1 MQCRTHPTTPAF
13 NTCNQCGDWL
23 CESCTVDIQ
32 GRQLCR
38 GCLGKLAAPAPGSSP
53 HPMASSSMPGGRQIS
68 MGLLFFFSVF
78 FPSGVNYLFM
88 GLIKRGLA
96 ALTGFFLMI
105 YFIGVSSMPL
115 TLLFGLA
122 LPIYVLTCIF
132 DGFSIR
138 RRINAG
144 EFVPDNIDEVVNFLR
159 RNKYVGWII
168 MAIVGLSVL
177 SSVVGIFIRLVGW
190 LMPSLIIVVG
200 LYLLIKRKNPPAPP
214 RE

>member
-23 CESCTVDIQ
+23 CDDCTVDIQ

-38 GCLGKLAAPAPGSSP
+38 NCLAKLAGPAGP
-53 HPMASSSMPGGRQIS
+53 HPAMPSSMPGGRRIS
-68 MGLLFFFSVF
+68 WGLLFFFSAF

-96 ALTGFFLMI
+96 ALSGFFLII
-105 YFIGVSSMPL
+105 YFIGVSDMPL
-115 TLLFGLA
+115 TMLFSLA

-144 EFVPDNIDEVVNFLR
+144 EVVGDNIDEVVGFLR

-168 MAIVGLSVL
+168 LALIGFSVL
-177 SSVVGIFIRLVGW
+177 SSVVGVFIRFVGW
-190 LMPSLIIVVG
+190 MMPTIIIVMG
-200 LYLLIKRKNPPAPP
+200 LYLLLRRKDPPAPP
-214 RE
+214 R

>member
-23 CESCTVDIQ
+23 CDSCTVDIQ

-38 GCLGKLAAPAPGSSP
+38 GCLGKLAAPASGGPSP
-53 HPMASSSMPGGRQIS
+53 VASSSMPGGRQIS
-68 MGLLFFFSVF
+68 WGLLFFFSLF
-78 FPSGVNYLFM
+78 LPSGVNYLFM

-115 TLLFGLA
+115 TMLFGLA

-144 EFVPDNIDEVVNFLR
+144 ELVPDNIDEVINFLR

-168 MAIVGLSVL
+168 MAILGLSVL

-190 LMPSLIIVVG
+190 LMPSLIIVIG
-200 LYLLIKRKNPPAPP
+200 LYLLLRRKNPPAPP

>member
-1 MQCRTHPTTPAF
+1 
-13 NTCNQCGDWL
+13 
-23 CESCTVDIQ
+23 
-32 GRQLCR
+32 
-38 GCLGKLAAPAPGSSP
+38 LGKLAAPAPGGSP
-53 HPMASSSMPGGRQIS
+53 YPAAPSAPGGRQIS
-68 MGLLFFFSVF
+68 FGLLFFFSLF

-115 TLLFGLA
+115 TLLFGLG
-122 LPIYVLTCIF
+122 LPIYILTCIF

-144 EFVPDNIDEVVNFLR
+144 EYVPDNIDEVINFLR

-168 MAIVGLSVL
+168 FAILGLSVL

-190 LMPSLIIVVG
+190 LMPSLIIVIG
-200 LYLLIKRKNPPAPP
+200 LYLLLRRKNPPAPP

>member
-23 CESCTVDIQ
+23 CEECTVDIQ

-38 GCLGKLAAPAPGSSP
+38 GCLAKLAAPPGPSTGSTP
-53 HPMASSSMPGGRQIS
+53 VPVGRGRNIS
-68 MGLLFFFSVF
+68 WGLLFFFSVF

-96 ALTGFFLMI
+96 ALSGFFLMI
-105 YFIGVSSMPL
+105 YFIGVSRMPL
-115 TLLFGLA
+115 TLMLSLA
-122 LPIYVLTCIF
+122 LPVYVLTCIF

-138 RRINAG
+138 RRLNAG
-144 EFVPDNIDEVVNFLR
+144 EFVGDNIDEVVNFLR
-159 RNKYVGWII
+159 RNKYIGWIVF
-168 MAIVGLSVL
+168 AIVGLTVL
-177 SSVVGIFIRLVGW
+177 SSVVGFFLNLIGW

-200 LYLLIKRKNPPAPP
+200 LYLLLRRRTPP
-214 RE
+214 RPPQE

>member
-1 MQCRTHPTTPAF
+1 M
-13 NTCNQCGDWL
+13 
-23 CESCTVDIQ
+23 VDIQ

-38 GCLGKLAAPAPGSSP
+38 SCLGKLAAPVEPYPVGHGPSA
-53 HPMASSSMPGGRQIS
+53 MPGGRQIS
-68 MGLLFFFSVF
+68 CGLLLFFSLF

-96 ALTGFFLMI
+96 ALIGFFFMI
-105 YFIGVSSMPL
+105 YIIGVSNMPL

-144 EFVPDNIDEVVNFLR
+144 EPVADNIDEVIRFLR
-159 RNKYVGWII
+159 RNKYVAWILL
-168 MAIVGLSVL
+168 AIVALSVVG
-177 SSVVGIFIRLVGW
+177 SIVGIFIRLIGW
-190 LMPSLIIVVG
+190 FMPSLIIVAG
-200 LYLLIKRKNPPAPP
+200 LYLLLRRKRD
-214 RE
+214 